1 MTAATMTAAMMK
13 AVEYEGAGGP
23 EVLRVV
29 QRPRPEAGA
38 GEVLIKVV
46 AAGLNRADVQQRR
59 GVYPP
64 PPGASDIPG
73 LEVSGTVA
81 AVGRDVAG
89 FEVGASVCALLTGGG
104 YAEYVAVPAGQV
116 LPVPA
121 GIGLVDAAALPE
133 VACTVWSNLFMNV
146 RVAAGDW
153 VLIHGGA
160 GGIGTM
166 ATQMVAA
173 FGARPVV
180 TAGST
185 EKLEYCRGFGAVG
198 GIDYRH
204 EDFVERM
211 RDISGGHG
219 ADVILDVIGASYL
232 DRNIRALAFGGRLVV
247 LGLQG
252 GTKAE
257 LDLGLLMSRRASVLG
272 TTLRA
277 RPAEEKA
284 QVVAQVAQ
292 NVWPLVEAGTVRTAV
307 EARYPMEEAAEA
319 HRHFDSGRHTGK
331 ILLTM

>member
-1 MTAATMTAAMMK
+1 
-13 AVEYEGAGGP
+13 
-23 EVLRVV
+23 
-29 QRPRPEAGA
+29 
-38 GEVLIKVV
+38 VLIQVA

-81 AVGRDVAG
+81 ALGRDVSG
-89 FEVGASVCALLTGGG
+89 LEVGASVCALLTGGG
-104 YAEYVAVPAGQV
+104 YAEYVAVPVGQV

-121 GIGLVDAAALPE
+121 GVGLVEAAALPE
-133 VACTVWSNLFMNV
+133 VTCTVWSNLFMNV
-146 RVAAGDW
+146 RVAPGDW

-180 TAGST
+180 TAGSPA
-185 EKLEYCRGFGAVG
+185 KLDYCRSFGAVAR
-198 GIDYRH
+198 IDYRE

-211 RDISGGHG
+211 REISGGHG
-219 ADVILDVIGASYL
+219 ADVILDVVGAPYL
-232 DRNIRALAFGGRLVV
+232 DRNVRALAIGGRLVV

-257 LDLGLLMSRRASVLG
+257 LDLGLLMSRRARVLG

-284 QVVAQVAQ
+284 RIVAQVAEH
-292 NVWPLVEAGTVRTAV
+292 VWPLVDAGILRTAV
-307 EARYPMEEAAEA
+307 EARYPLEDAAEA
-319 HRHFDSGRHTGK
+319 HRHFDSGNHTGK

>member
-1 MTAATMTAAMMK
+1 MTAATMR
-13 AVEYEGAGGP
+13 AVEFEGAGGP
-23 EVLRVV
+23 EVIRVV
-29 QRPRPEAGA
+29 QRQRPEPGP

-73 LEVSGTVA
+73 LEVSGTIA
-81 AVGRDVAG
+81 AVGREVPG

-121 GIGLVDAAALPE
+121 GIGLVEAAALPE
-133 VACTVWSNLFMNV
+133 VTCTVWSNLFMNV

-173 FGARPVV
+173 FGAHPVV
-180 TAGST
+180 TAGSPA
-185 EKLEYCRGFGAVG
+185 KLDYCRSFGAEA
-198 GIDYRH
+198 GIDYRE
-204 EDFVERM
+204 EDLVERM
-211 RDISGGHG
+211 REISGGHG
-219 ADVILDVIGASYL
+219 ADVILDVVGARYL

-252 GTKAE
+252 GAKAE
-257 LDLGLLMSRRASVLG
+257 LDLGLLMTRRASVLG

-277 RPAEEKA
+277 RPAEERA
-284 QVVAQVAQ
+284 QVVAQVAE
-292 NVWPLVEAGTVRTAV
+292 NVWPLLEAGTVRAAV
-307 EARYPMEEAAEA
+307 EARYPLEEAADA
-319 HRHFDSGRHTGK
+319 HRHFDSGHHTGK
-331 ILLTM
+331 LLLTM